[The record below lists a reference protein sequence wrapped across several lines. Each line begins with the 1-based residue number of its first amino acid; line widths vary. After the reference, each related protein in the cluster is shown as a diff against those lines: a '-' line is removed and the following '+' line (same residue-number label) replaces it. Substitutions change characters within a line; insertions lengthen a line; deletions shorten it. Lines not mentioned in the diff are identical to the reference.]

1 MAHHQQQQAD
11 GSTRTSTMQ
20 SLLKM
25 LNPFNTP
32 TVPLGD
38 DELNGEPDEPP
49 DDEISPLRS
58 VFSRDDTIYIKS
70 RPAAGERRESMLT
83 RALLASTSDEHE
95 TPHIPVR
102 GLSTVSSNSTASM
115 TSTAELT
122 SDGNLTSPPQ
132 STTPSP
138 SFPATHYQ
146 LPITKG
152 DMLPPSKV
160 KIASQTQ
167 DERPI
172 VADVGEAAIEKT
184 LGRKRCIMFA
194 CGNKEPE
201 KPKVVAPE
209 PKKEEIALPKR
220 KCMISFAC
228 PSRVFSDK
236 TSEARK
242 EETIAAPRRM
252 SPLRTRISTDVSPA
266 VGEEKLVVKSATDTP
281 LSPMPKQTFHEFA
294 TSTDEPDTWV
304 DQPTEYKRKLTL
316 NDCMKKE
323 NAIRQ
328 LGQEA
333 EEEAED
339 EEEAEKELDNEVEDE
354 ATAEDDFAP
363 SDESSDAGN
372 ESDDEGGFA
381 DSDEESDAG
390 SEYLFWA
397 PSTTTAATST
407 DNINISHF
415 SSRQRSTAS
424 SPESTPPTSHW
435 AAHAA
440 RRTPSRQRASKIA
453 RMRPATPE
461 LPDSTDF
468 VCGTLDEDRP
478 LEQAYISCRE
488 QRKREKHVP
497 IPQDIDPSFPTTD
510 PDDNE
515 DDDVEDDE
523 ETDDHLWLKDQ
534 LNGFEEDNGR
544 GRRKSSTVKGTPIL
558 SPPSQTRLARPT
570 AIRPGVGFGRS
581 PAPKHIA
588 HRSPPPK
595 ARVARSP
602 APKPRMGRSP
612 PPNRPLFGHL
622 PSHLRSPAP
631 ARRLNSP
638 RGSPEIRQMTTV
650 GLNVQR
656 LGQRPNMGR
665 TSSLP
670 RTPNPFFHNYD
681 SKAQT
686 STVTSG
692 PVSPGGGSDIPP
704 PSDMHIR
711 GPIDIMTGIEKK
723 RQKRKEKFWRQHCR
737 KAAKEQAER
746 KPVPGRGAERMMQLG
761 LECAE
766 RARGYG
772 INQPAQVVI
781 SL

>member
-1 MAHHQQQQAD
+1 M
-11 GSTRTSTMQ
+11 
-20 SLLKM
+20 M

-49 DDEISPLRS
+49 DDEISPLRT
-58 VFSRDDTIYIKS
+58 VFIRDDTAFTKS
-70 RPAAGERRESMLT
+70 RSAIGERRESMLT
-83 RALLASTSDEHE
+83 RALMASTSDEHE
-95 TPHIPVR
+95 TPHVPVR
-102 GLSTVSSNSTASM
+102 GLSTVSSHSTTSM

-146 LPITKG
+146 LPVTKG
-152 DMLPPSKV
+152 NMLPPSKV
-160 KIASQTQ
+160 MIAPHTE
-167 DERPI
+167 DEKPI
-172 VADVGEAAIEKT
+172 VAEVGEAAVEKT

-201 KPKVVAPE
+201 KPKVISPE
-209 PKKEEIALPKR
+209 PKKEEVAPPKR

-228 PSRVFSDK
+228 PSRVFSER
-236 TSEARK
+236 TSEVQK
-242 EETIAAPRRM
+242 DETTAASRRS
-252 SPLRTRISTDVSPA
+252 SPPPTRISTAILPA
-266 VGEEKLVVKSATDTP
+266 ACEDKNVAKSSTETP
-281 LSPMPKQTFHEFA
+281 LSPMSKQTFHEFA
-294 TSTDEPDTWV
+294 SSTDEPDAWV
-304 DQPTEYKRKLTL
+304 DQPTEHKHKLTL
-316 NDCMKKE
+316 NDCMRKE

-328 LGQEA
+328 LGKEA
-333 EEEAED
+333 EEEAKD
-339 EEEAEKELDNEVEDE
+339 EEEADQELDNDVEYE
-354 ATAEDDFAP
+354 ATPEDDFAP

-381 DSDEESDAG
+381 ESDDESDAG
-390 SEYLFWA
+390 SEYRFWA
-397 PSTTTAATST
+397 PATITAATST

-435 AAHAA
+435 TAHAA

-510 PDDNE
+510 PDDNG

-523 ETDDHLWLKDQ
+523 DTDDHLWLKDQ
-534 LNGFEEDNGR
+534 LNGFEEDIGR
-544 GRRKSSTVKGTPIL
+544 GRRKPSTVQGTPNM
-558 SPPSQTRLARPT
+558 PRPSQTKIIRPT
-570 AIRPGVGFGRS
+570 AIRPGFGHS
-581 PAPKHIA
+581 PATKHIV

-595 ARVARSP
+595 ARLTRSP
-602 APKPRMGRSP
+602 PPKPRMGRSP
-612 PPNRPLFGHL
+612 PPKPRMARSPPPTRPLFGHL
-622 PSHLRSPAP
+622 PSRLRSPAP

-638 RGSPEIRQMTTV
+638 RGSPEFHQATTV
-650 GLNVQR
+650 GLNAQR
-656 LGQRPNMGR
+656 LAQRPNMGR

-692 PVSPGGGSDIPP
+692 PASPGGGSDIPLQ
-704 PSDMHIR
+704 SEKHVR

-746 KPVPGRGAERMMQLG
+746 KPVPGRGAERMKELG

-772 INQPAQVVI
+772 VNQLAQVVI

>member
-1 MAHHQQQQAD
+1 
-11 GSTRTSTMQ
+11 MQ

-25 LNPFNTP
+25 FNLSNTP

-49 DDEISPLRS
+49 DDDISPLRT
-58 VFSRDDTIYIKS
+58 VFPKDESAYSKS
-70 RPAAGERRESMLT
+70 RPTISERRESMLT
-83 RALLASTSDEHE
+83 RALMASASDEHE
-95 TPHIPVR
+95 TVRNPTR
-102 GLSTVSSNSTASM
+102 GLSTVSSHSTASM

-138 SFPATHYQ
+138 SLHATHYQ
-146 LPITKG
+146 LPISKEH
-152 DMLPPSKV
+152 MLPPSKIV
-160 KIASQTQ
+160 INPQTK
-167 DERPI
+167 DERPV

-201 KPKVVAPE
+201 KPKAVTPEPQKDEVVAP
-209 PKKEEIALPKR
+209 PKR

-228 PSRVFSDK
+228 SSR
-236 TSEARK
+236 
-242 EETIAAPRRM
+242 IAAEKKAEM
-252 SPLRTRISTDVSPA
+252 KKEDNVVPLRRQSPNPGRVSTLVPSAADD
-266 VGEEKLVVKSATDTP
+266 EENTAKSASDTP
-281 LSPMPKQTFHEFA
+281 LSPMSKQIFHEFA
-294 TSTDEPDTWV
+294 TSTDEPDAWV
-304 DQPTEYKRKLTL
+304 DQPTEHKRKLTL

-328 LGQEA
+328 LGKEA
-333 EEEAED
+333 EEEAEE
-339 EEEAEKELDNEVEDE
+339 EEEAEQELDNEVEDE

-424 SPESTPPTSHW
+424 SPDSTPPSSHW
-435 AAHAA
+435 AAHGA
-440 RRTPSRQRASKIA
+440 RRTPSRQRASRLA

-488 QRKREKHVP
+488 QRKREKHIP

-510 PDDNE
+510 PDDNG
-515 DDDVEDDE
+515 DDDVEDDD
-523 ETDDHLWLKDQ
+523 ETDDHLWFKDQ
-534 LNGFEEDNGR
+534 LHGLEEDSCR
-544 GRRKSSTVKGTPIL
+544 GRRKPSTVKGTSNM
-558 SPPSQTRLARPT
+558 SPPAQIQLVRPT
-570 AIRPGVGFGRS
+570 AIRPTFGRS
-581 PAPKHIA
+581 PAPKYHV

-595 ARVARSP
+595 NRVARSP
-602 APKPRMGRSP
+602 PPKLRMGRSP
-612 PPNRPLFGHL
+612 APSRPLFGHL
-622 PSHLRSPAP
+622 PSRLRSPGP
-631 ARRLNSP
+631 AKRLNSP
-638 RGSPEIRQMTTV
+638 RGSPETRQATTV
-650 GLNVQR
+650 GLSVQR
-656 LGQRPNMGR
+656 LAQRPSLGR

-670 RTPNPFFHNYD
+670 QTPNPFFHNYD
-681 SKAQT
+681 SKAQA

-692 PVSPGGGSDIPP
+692 PVSPGGGSDIPHQ
-704 PSDMHIR
+704 SDMHVR

-746 KPVPGRGAERMMQLG
+746 RPVPGRGAERMKELG

>member
-1 MAHHQQQQAD
+1 MAHHQQRQAD
-11 GSTRTSTMQ
+11 GTRRTSAMQ
-20 SLLKM
+20 NLLKM
-25 LNPFNTP
+25 FNPFNTP
-32 TVPLGD
+32 TLPLGD

-49 DDEISPLRS
+49 DDDVSPLRS
-58 VFSRDDTIYIKS
+58 VFSRDDTAYIKS
-70 RPAAGERRESMLT
+70 RPATGERRESMLT
-83 RALLASTSDEHE
+83 RALMASTSDEHE
-95 TPHIPVR
+95 TAHIPTR
-102 GLSTVSSNSTASM
+102 GLSTVSSHSTASM
-115 TSTAELT
+115 ASTAELT

-152 DMLPPSKV
+152 NMLPPLKV
-160 KIASQTQ
+160 MIAPQTQ
-167 DERPI
+167 DEKPL

-184 LGRKRCIMFA
+184 LGRKRCIMFE

-201 KPKVVAPE
+201 KPKAMAPE
-209 PKKEEIALPKR
+209 PKKEEAAPPKR

-228 PSRVFSDK
+228 PSRVFSGK
-236 TSEARK
+236 TSEVK
-242 EETIAAPRRM
+242 EEERVTASRRPSPPPTRVSIDVFPAA
-252 SPLRTRISTDVSPA
+252 S
-266 VGEEKLVVKSATDTP
+266 EEKNAVKSSTDTP
-281 LSPMPKQTFHEFA
+281 LSPMSKQTFHEFA
-294 TSTDEPDTWV
+294 SSTDEPDAWV
-304 DQPTEYKRKLTL
+304 DQPTEHKSKLTL

-339 EEEAEKELDNEVEDE
+339 EEEAEQDLDNEVEDE
-354 ATAEDDFAP
+354 AIAEDDFAP

-381 DSDEESDAG
+381 ESDDESDAG

-397 PSTTTAATST
+397 PATTTAATST

-424 SPESTPPTSHW
+424 SPESTPPSSHW

-497 IPQDIDPSFPTTD
+497 IPQDIDPSFPTSD
-510 PDDNE
+510 PDDNG

-534 LNGFEEDNGR
+534 LNGFEEDSGR
-544 GRRKSSTVKGTPIL
+544 GRRKPSTVKGTPII
-558 SPPSQTRLARPT
+558 SPPSHTKIVRPT
-570 AIRPGVGFGRS
+570 AIRPGFGRS
-581 PAPKHIA
+581 PAPQHIGR
-588 HRSPPPK
+588 RSPPPK

-602 APKPRMGRSP
+602 PPKPRMGRSP

-622 PSHLRSPAP
+622 PSRLRSPAP
-631 ARRLNSP
+631 AKKLNSP
-638 RGSPEIRQMTTV
+638 RGSPETRQATTV

-656 LGQRPNMGR
+656 LAQRPNMGR

-692 PVSPGGGSDIPP
+692 PVSPGGGSDVLLQ
-704 PSDMHIR
+704 SEMHVR
-711 GPIDIMTGIEKK
+711 GPIDIMIGIEKK

-746 KPVPGRGAERMMQLG
+746 KPVPGRGAERMKELG